1 MRRKINLQNI
11 TSILIKQSYDYIR
24 SEKYDLKINYN
35 KSLFHIFLGEK
46 FIICVKDQHSIF
58 TSLFTIQNLIDST
71 IKHKDIWQTKIN
83 PYKKLHTGKKKSLEV
98 KA

>member
-1 MRRKINLQNI
+1 MQSV
-11 TSILIKQSYDYIR
+11 TSQLIKSSYDYIR
-24 SEKYDLKINYN
+24 SANYNLKINYVE
-35 KSLFHIFLGEK
+35 SLYHIYLGEK